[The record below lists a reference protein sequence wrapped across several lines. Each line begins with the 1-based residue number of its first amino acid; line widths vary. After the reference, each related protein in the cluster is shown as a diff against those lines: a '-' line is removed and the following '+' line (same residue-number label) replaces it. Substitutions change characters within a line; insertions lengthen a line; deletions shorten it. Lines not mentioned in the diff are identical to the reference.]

1 MIDRISPLGNSFTPA
16 AGAVSS
22 VGNAAQAASVAPV
35 AGAGTTDFASLL
47 GSLFTD
53 TTSTLRTAEATSI
66 ASIKGQATTQQVVE
80 AVMSAEQ
87 TLQAAIAIRD
97 KVTSAYLELSRMQI

>member
-1 MIDRISPLGNSFTPA
+1 MLDRIAPLGTSFAPTGPT
-16 AGAVSS
+16 VP
-22 VGNAAQAASVAPV
+22 VGNVGQPAQVAPV
-35 AGAGTTDFASLL
+35 AGTGNTDFASLL

-53 TTSTLRTAEATSI
+53 TTNTLRTAEATSI

-87 TLQAAIAIRD
+87 TLQAAIANRD
-97 KVTSAYLELSRMQI
+97 KVTAAYLELSRMQI